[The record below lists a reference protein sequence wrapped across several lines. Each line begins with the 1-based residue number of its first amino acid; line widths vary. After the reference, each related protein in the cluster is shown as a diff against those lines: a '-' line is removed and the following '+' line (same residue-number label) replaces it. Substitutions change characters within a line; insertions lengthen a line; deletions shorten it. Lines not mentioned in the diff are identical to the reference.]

1 MILGVSGPNS
11 AGKGEVVTYLE
22 ARSFYPL
29 SLSDAIRDELRRQG
43 VEETRERMIET
54 GRALRA
60 EHGPGVLAARLV
72 AKMQPDRN
80 YVIDSIRHPAEVEAL
95 RALGGKFQLLWVDA
109 DPALRFERMRAR
121 GRPGDPDSLEQLL
134 ALEGRERGSEDV
146 AMQQLDAVA
155 QLADVELRND
165 GDRAGLHEQVQ
176 RVLEASLGFVRPGWD
191 AYFLSIAQ
199 VVASRSNCVKRH
211 VGAVIARDRR
221 IVSTGYNGTPRGVR
235 NCNEGGCPR
244 CNGFAESGT
253 RLDECLCSHGEENAI
268 IQAAYHGVS
277 VRDGSLYTTFFP
289 CLFCTKLIINAG
301 LSEVVY
307 NAAYHL
313 DTRAESLLGEA
324 GVVVRHAPL
333 PTPFLDGGAV
343 EEGGEAA
350 GGVGAD
356 HELLEDADALAAAHA
371 RAAQLLDV
379 QVAGIERIPIGKV
392 PGLAG
397 HGLLSLPDAMAPLG
411 MQVAETE
418 HLEGQDRLE
427 HEFPRLAAGARQR
440 ELRARGAPRAGLPL
454 DPVANVRQQ
463 LDTARVHGVAVRREP
478 RDHDAVLMPAQAGGI
493 LVDREVRTAVG
504 ELQRRPQPEELRGGR
519 HGSGRALADRPHAP
533 GAIAAAEHRIRG

>member
-11 AGKGEVVTYLE
+11 AGKGEVVSYLE

-60 EHGPGVLAARLV
+60 AHGAGVLAARL
-72 AKMQPDRN
+72 AAGMQPDRN

-95 RALGGKFQLLWVDA
+95 RALGPKFRLLWVDA
-109 DPALRFERMRAR
+109 DPELRFERMRAR
-121 GRPGDPDSLEQLL
+121 GRPGDPDSLERLL

-155 QLADVELRND
+155 KLADVELRND
-165 GDRAGLHEQVQ
+165 GDLAGLHEQVQ

-277 VRDGSLYTTFFP
+277 VRGGSLYTTFFP

-324 GVVVRHAPL
+324 GVVIRHAPL
-333 PTPFLDGGAV
+333 PT
-343 EEGGEAA
+343 
-350 GGVGAD
+350 
-356 HELLEDADALAAAHA
+356 
-371 RAAQLLDV
+371 R
-379 QVAGIERIPIGKV
+379 
-392 PGLAG
+392 
-397 HGLLSLPDAMAPLG
+397 
-411 MQVAETE
+411 
-418 HLEGQDRLE
+418 
-427 HEFPRLAAGARQR
+427 
-440 ELRARGAPRAGLPL
+440 
-454 DPVANVRQQ
+454 
-463 LDTARVHGVAVRREP
+463 
-478 RDHDAVLMPAQAGGI
+478 
-493 LVDREVRTAVG
+493 
-504 ELQRRPQPEELRGGR
+504 
-519 HGSGRALADRPHAP
+519 
-533 GAIAAAEHRIRG
+533 